1 VAYVLEYFETEI
13 DPATC
18 LIDRAL
24 KLSPSYEISWTRS
37 GWLRLWA
44 GHPDFALEH
53 FEASLCLNPMRRAPA
68 SFGIAV
74 AHFFARRL
82 EKAAAMRFLSMQ
94 ETCIWDGWGMRRRLS
109 ETEAY
114 HAGAGPGAE
123 HWRVQEDRD
132 FYLEGLRLA
141 IGKVGKDGFRSW
153 SGDVWSF
160 GSFASHAK
168 HTLEEMVGNLT

>member
-1 VAYVLEYFETEI
+1 
-13 DPATC
+13 
-18 LIDRAL
+18 
-24 KLSPSYEISWTRS
+24 
-37 GWLRLWA
+37 
-44 GHPDFALEH
+44 
-53 FEASLCLNPMRRAPA
+53 MRRAPA

-94 ETCIWDGWGMRRRLS
+94 ETCIWDGWGMRSRLS

-141 IGKVGKDGFRSW
+141 IGKLARMDFAHGVVMSGHLGHSRRTLSTRWKKW
-153 SGDVWSF
+153 S
-160 GSFASHAK
+160 
-168 HTLEEMVGNLT
+168 EI